1 MYEHCL
7 NTFKTIAQCAS
18 LKEEQILRHSVRQTH
33 THTHTRGLFET
44 HKKVFL
50 LAVNVGGADGV
61 VGSVFLSDRFLA
73 LKEEKRRHVEADRDM
88 NLGLKASGGEF

>member
-1 MYEHCL
+1 MCL
-7 NTFKTIAQCAS
+7 AKGRTNIEAFSAT
-18 LKEEQILRHSVRQTH
+18 HTH

-88 NLGLKASGGEF
+88 KLGLKASGGEF